1 MSTTLPES
9 ATVVEFDRTAWTTA
23 VRRVSEMAHAKLPEA
38 LHGRVERGTALV
50 LHGAVHF
57 EEDGHTC
64 QVRASDGRWM
74 QVNGTCQ
81 CEDAQYS
88 SEHFCKHRL
97 ARGIYLRASEMMQD
111 AGRHIQTMLTVEAV
125 AEEPAADLPTKV
137 PVQYVVMIQ
146 GKRYIRYA
154 GLLYLAHQRGLVSLK
169 ARFISVTPELA
180 LAEAEATFADGKV
193 FVEAAD
199 STPTNCGAQVR
210 QHYPRM
216 ALVRCKARALRDALN
231 LGDLCTVEELSEG
244 D

>member
-1 MSTTLPES
+1 MINIQTPTS
-9 ATVVEFDRTAWTTA
+9 VVQFDTAAWHTA
-23 VRRVSEMAHAKLPEA
+23 VKRVSELAHARLPEA
-38 LHGRVERGTALV
+38 LHGRVERATALAINGDV
-50 LHGAVHF
+50 WV
-57 EEDGHTC
+57 EEDGITC
-64 QVRASDGRWM
+64 SVRNSAGGFFI
-74 QVNGTCQ
+74 VNGHCE
-81 CEDAQYS
+81 CEDYKYAP
-88 SEHFCKHRL
+88 ENLCKHRL
-97 ARGIYLRASEMMQD
+97 SKMIRFRAAELLRTGVIEAPVTESSPTASEPV
-111 AGRHIQTMLTVEAV
+111 LT
-125 AEEPAADLPTKV
+125 TKV
-137 PVQYVVMIQ
+137 PPQYVVIIQ

-199 STPTNCGAQVR
+199 STPTNCGPQVR

>member
-1 MSTTLPES
+1 MHTSVQTPTS
-9 ATVVEFDRTAWTTA
+9 IVQFDTAAWTTA

-50 LHGAVHF
+50 LHGAVYF

-64 QVRASDGRWM
+64 QVRASDGRWLH
-74 QVNGTCQ
+74 VNGTCQ

-88 SEHFCKHRL
+88 SEQYCKHRL
-97 ARGIYLRASEMMQD
+97 AKGIYLRASELMQD
-111 AGRHIQTMLTVEAV
+111 TTRHIQTMLTVEAV
-125 AEEPAADLPTKV
+125 AEEPPADLPTKV
-137 PVQYVVMIQ
+137 PAQYVVIIQ

-210 QHYPRM
+210 QHSPRI
-216 ALVRCKARALRDALN
+216 ALVRCKARALRGAR
-231 LGDLCTVEELSEG
+231 SI
-244 D
+244 